1 MSSPAEPA
9 TEAPEDSGNCALDV
23 DEQVKSIAWL
33 PDSLPE
39 NKPKAF
45 TVFFS
50 GNFDPTKAATVPQF
64 KFIPDAD
71 NTPNRAEPAD
81 SGRCTSS
88 SNLSTHQAAKES
100 IASIS
105 SDGIQTA
112 VVPRPLFGPLSVSN
126 EPQGKKDDSTFA
138 VQGSKEATSP
148 APPANAV
155 KPMFGP
161 LSLNLKPQEKGDKFA
176 SASLNNNK
184 AVIRASQRPVP
195 ASFSLVPIASQ
206 TSSHTNGK
214 NHDSVD
220 PSLESEE
227 SDSMGNRKSK
237 KGRKTYEL
245 TNNAAASATAAA
257 SSSKALPLP
266 KRSDVT
272 AHPSHR
278 PKATATANSRPPSRT
293 IKPAPQTI
301 GSSAESRNAHRST
314 STSDELEDSGDESE
328 TSNDVSDEADSY
340 RDYHMKLLTRR
351 PEDDDMIGIM
361 SAPIFTH
368 PVLEHARS
376 LRQGSKSTP
385 FPQYAFFAGN
395 SEEGHGTGPTDPRI
409 FYNVASPSSIFICG
423 QQGSGKSH
431 TLSCLLEGCLV
442 PSKLGRLPHPL
453 TGIVFHYDTF
463 VSDASGTPCEA
474 AYLAS
479 SANIKVRVLCA
490 PTSIRTM
497 KKTYS
502 KLPGVSVEE
511 LRLKESDLN
520 TKRMLD
526 LMQVSGGGSM
536 PLYMHVIQRLL
547 RDMRLEQQKKGT
559 GFNYFRFRNS
569 LAQEDLTQ
577 QQSIPLQ
584 QRLETLESFMV
595 KSQVK
600 PQDKANKSMK
610 GTFWTPCEGQ
620 LTIVDLSCPCVTA
633 EMACSLFNICLSL
646 FLEQPSSIGRVVAL
660 DEAHKYMSESAEAQ
674 TLTNSLLS
682 TIRLQRHLGA
692 RVFISTQEPT
702 ISPKLLDLCSI
713 TIVHHF
719 QSPDWLRVLKG
730 HLAGVSSAIKQPQGN
745 NRPQYAATDCVDG
758 NDDEDGISYDGVRGI
773 HISQDDPTHDM
784 MSHIVKLRTG
794 DALLFAPSAI
804 VGLEKRKAKGTAAAA
819 ADGGAVVVTPKQ
831 LHHEVMRVRVRAR
844 ITADGGK
851 SILAT

>member
-1 MSSPAEPA
+1 M
-9 TEAPEDSGNCALDV
+9 
-23 DEQVKSIAWL
+23 
-33 PDSLPE
+33 
-39 NKPKAF
+39 
-45 TVFFS
+45 
-50 GNFDPTKAATVPQF
+50 
-64 KFIPDAD
+64 
-71 NTPNRAEPAD
+71 
-81 SGRCTSS
+81 
-88 SNLSTHQAAKES
+88 
-100 IASIS
+100 
-105 SDGIQTA
+105 
-112 VVPRPLFGPLSVSN
+112 
-126 EPQGKKDDSTFA
+126 
-138 VQGSKEATSP
+138 
-148 APPANAV
+148 
-155 KPMFGP
+155 
-161 LSLNLKPQEKGDKFA
+161 
-176 SASLNNNK
+176 
-184 AVIRASQRPVP
+184 
-195 ASFSLVPIASQ
+195 PIASQ
-206 TSSHTNGK
+206 ALKQAYGE
-214 NHDSVD
+214 NHNIGTP
-220 PSLESEE
+220 PSETEG
-227 SDSMGNRKSK
+227 SDSMGWLQPRKQ
-237 KGRKTYEL
+237 RKTPGSS
-245 TNNAAASATAAA
+245 THVTAAA
-257 SSSKALPLP
+257 SKPAPAKGP
-266 KRSDVT
+266 AKGPDVT
-272 AHPSHR
+272 AKSIHP
-278 PKATATANSRPPSRT
+278 PKAAAVTNSGPMA
-293 IKPAPQTI
+293 KAAQPAPRVA
-301 GSSAESRNAHRST
+301 GPSKESRDARRST
-314 STSDELEDSGDESE
+314 STSDSLDDSSDESDDESE
-328 TSNDVSDEADSY
+328 TSSEIFDEGDSH
-340 RDYHMKLLTRR
+340 RDYHLKLLTRR
-351 PEDDDMIGIM
+351 PEDDDMMGIM

-376 LRQGSKSTP
+376 IRQGSKSTP
-385 FPQYAFFAGN
+385 FPQYAFLAGN
-395 SEEGHGTGPTDPRI
+395 SEVGHRAGMADPRI

-431 TLSCLLEGCLV
+431 TLSCLLEGCLM

-497 KKTYS
+497 KRTYS

-511 LRLKESDLN
+511 LRLRESDLN

-526 LMQVSGGGSM
+526 LMQVGGGSM

-547 RDMRLEQQKKGT
+547 RDMRLEQQKSGT
-559 GFNYFRFRNS
+559 DFNYFRFRNS

-584 QRLETLESFMV
+584 QRLDTLESFMV
-595 KSQVK
+595 TNQVK
-600 PQDKANKSMK
+600 PREKPSKTLK

-646 FLEQPSSIGRVVAL
+646 FLEQPSTIGRVVAL

-730 HLAGVSSAIKQPQGN
+730 HLAGVSSATKQQQQGS
-745 NRPQYAATDCVDG
+745 NRQRGDDDDT
-758 NDDEDGISYDGVRGI
+758 DEDGVSYEGVRGI
-773 HISQDDPTHDM
+773 HISQDDPANDM

-804 VGLEKRKAKGTAAAA
+804 VGLEKQKFKGAA
-819 ADGGAVVVTPKQ
+819 ADGAAVVVKPKQ

>member
-1 MSSPAEPA
+1 MSSPDESA
-9 TEAPEDSGNCALDV
+9 TEATKDSGGLAV
-23 DEQVKSIAWL
+23 DEQVKSITWL
-33 PDSLPE
+33 PDSVPE
-39 NKPKAF
+39 NKPKEF

-50 GNFDPTKAATVPQF
+50 GNSDPTKAVTIPQF
-64 KFIPDAD
+64 KFIP
-71 NTPNRAEPAD
+71 NTVSTPNRTASFD
-81 SGRCTSS
+81 SGSCSPSS
-88 SNLSTHQAAKES
+88 ALITHQAAKES
-100 IASIS
+100 TTSIS
-105 SDGIQTA
+105 SGGIQAPVT
-112 VVPRPLFGPLSVSN
+112 PRPLFGPLSVSN
-126 EPQGKKDDSTFA
+126 EPQGERVNSTLA
-138 VQGSKEATSP
+138 SQRRKQTTSP
-148 APPANAV
+148 APSTNAMR
-155 KPMFGP
+155 PMFGP
-161 LSLNLKPQEKGDKFA
+161 LSLNIKPQEKGDNFSAA
-176 SASLNNNK
+176 SQNSNK
-184 AVIRASQRPVP
+184 AIIKASQRPVP
-195 ASFSLVPIASQ
+195 ALLPLRPTASQ
-206 TSSHTNGK
+206 ALSQAYRENY
-214 NHDSVD
+214 NIVD
-220 PSLESEE
+220 LSLESEE
-227 SDSMGNRKSK
+227 SDSMEQQQLKKSRKAS
-237 KGRKTYEL
+237 EL
-245 TNNAAASATAAA
+245 SNTAAA
-257 SSSKALPLP
+257 SSKPPLT
-266 KRSDVT
+266 KRSEVT
-272 AHPSHR
+272 AHPSHHPR
-278 PKATATANSRPPSRT
+278 ATAATKSGPPNKT
-293 IKPAPQTI
+293 IKSAPRTT
-301 GSSAESRNAHRST
+301 GTSEEKRNAHHST

-328 TSNDVSDEADSY
+328 ISSGGPDETDSH
-340 RDYHMKLLTRR
+340 RDYHLKLLARR
-351 PEDDDMIGIM
+351 PEEDGMMGIM
-361 SAPIFTH
+361 SAPIFTY

-376 LRQGSKSTP
+376 LRQGSKSP
-385 FPQYAFFAGN
+385 LFPQYAFLAGN
-395 SEEGHGTGPTDPRI
+395 SQEGHGAGQADPRI

-431 TLSCLLEGCLV
+431 TLSCLLEGCLM

-511 LRLKESDLN
+511 LRLRESDLN

-526 LMQVSGGGSM
+526 LMQVGGGSM

-547 RDMRLEQQKKGT
+547 RDMRLEQQKNGT
-559 GFNYFRFRNS
+559 DFNYFRFRNS

-584 QRLETLESFMV
+584 QRLDTLESFMV
-595 KSQVK
+595 RNQVK
-600 PQDKANKSMK
+600 SRDTPSKSMK

-730 HLAGVSSAIKQPQGN
+730 HLAGVSSAIKQSQGN
-745 NRPQYAATDCVDG
+745 NRLQCSTTNGTDDNG
-758 NDDEDGISYDGVRGI
+758 DENGLSYDGVRGI
-773 HISQDDPTHDM
+773 HISQDDPRHDM

-794 DALLFAPSAI
+794 DAFLFAPSAI
-804 VGLEKRKAKGTAAAA
+804 VGLEKQKAKGAAVA
-819 ADGGAVVVTPKQ
+819 ADGSAMVVTPKQ

>member
-1 MSSPAEPA
+1 M
-9 TEAPEDSGNCALDV
+9 
-23 DEQVKSIAWL
+23 
-33 PDSLPE
+33 
-39 NKPKAF
+39 
-45 TVFFS
+45 
-50 GNFDPTKAATVPQF
+50 
-64 KFIPDAD
+64 
-71 NTPNRAEPAD
+71 
-81 SGRCTSS
+81 
-88 SNLSTHQAAKES
+88 
-100 IASIS
+100 
-105 SDGIQTA
+105 
-112 VVPRPLFGPLSVSN
+112 
-126 EPQGKKDDSTFA
+126 
-138 VQGSKEATSP
+138 
-148 APPANAV
+148 
-155 KPMFGP
+155 
-161 LSLNLKPQEKGDKFA
+161 
-176 SASLNNNK
+176 
-184 AVIRASQRPVP
+184 
-195 ASFSLVPIASQ
+195 PIASQ
-206 TSSHTNGK
+206 TSSQTNGK

-220 PSLESEE
+220 PSLETEE
-227 SDSMGNRKSK
+227 SDSMGNRKPK
-237 KGRKTYEL
+237 KSRKTYEL
-245 TNNAAASATAAA
+245 TNTAAA
-257 SSSKALPLP
+257 SSSKAPP
-266 KRSDVT
+266 PTKRSDVT

-278 PKATATANSRPPSRT
+278 PKATATANSRPPNRT
-293 IKPAPQTI
+293 IKSAPQTT
-301 GSSAESRNAHRST
+301 GSSAESPNAHHST

-340 RDYHMKLLTRR
+340 RDYHMKLLTQR

-395 SEEGHGTGPTDPRI
+395 SEEGHGAGPTDPRI

-463 VSDASGTPCEA
+463 VSDASGTP
-474 AYLAS
+474 
-479 SANIKVRVLCA
+479 VRQRISLRV
-490 PTSIRTM
+490 PIS
-497 KKTYS
+497 S

-511 LRLKESDLN
+511 LRLRESDLN

-526 LMQVSGGGSM
+526 LMQVGGGSM

-547 RDMRLEQQKKGT
+547 RDMRLEQQKNGT
-559 GFNYFRFRNS
+559 DFNYFRFRNS

-600 PQDKANKSMK
+600 PRDKASKSMK

-745 NRPQYAATDCVDG
+745 NRPQHAATDGVDG
-758 NDDEDGISYDGVRGI
+758 NGDEDGISYDGVRGI

-804 VGLEKRKAKGTAAAA
+804 VGLEKQKAKRAAAA

-831 LHHEVMRVRVRAR
+831 LHYEVMRVRVRAR